1 MQLLQLTVPLFF
13 RIFNARRSP
22 WPMVRS
28 PTAPAH
34 RQHRGLDSRTEITH
48 GRKLVY
54 TLANPRNFE
63 TIACPSPTYTGIVES
78 MSSSRAITWALGAW
92 LFVLALYTG
101 ISLTH
106 PRGSQ
111 TLVVFGDVVQSVVP
125 LIANA
130 GLLLNA
136 GTPYWRRNIFWMLVA
151 LSCTLWMI
159 GQFQWTYYE
168 VYLHRSLP
176 GLYPGDILFFL
187 RGIPLM
193 AALALEPH
201 RKRGEVHARLGY
213 LDFALLLSWWTFVYV
228 FFVLPW
234 IYASPAPPQYN
245 HNFNVITD
253 LQNGLIVLGL
263 IYLWLRSQDAWKK
276 VYFHLLGASVAYML
290 ASLVLDVQSDV
301 GIYYTGSLYDLP
313 LISSFFW
320 FALAG
325 LIAYLNRTQLDAAL
339 PEESSDTGDGP
350 SLDVHGWSS
359 RLAMMAVISLPLLAL
374 YSLRFDQGE
383 PSVRDF
389 RLVTTMVA
397 ALPLAGLIFVRSY
410 FADVD
415 RARLL
420 VQSEQAL
427 DNLKRLQ
434 AQLVHTEKLVSLGQL
449 AAGAAHE
456 INNPLAAI
464 LGFSDLLA
472 DDETLPEKARSTAS
486 KIREQARRTK
496 TLVGNLL
503 SFARQVPAE
512 RTLLDINTVVS
523 NAVQLRALD
532 LRSTTTRIEQQL
544 ESVLPGVRGDGNQLM
559 QVFFNLL
566 SNAIDAMESHKGGIL
581 TIKTLRD
588 RGNVVILFLDTGPGI
603 KEPHRVFDPF
613 YTTKPV
619 GKGTGLGLSICFG
632 IIQEHNGK
640 ILCYNRQEGGAVFRV
655 ELPAVLAAFP
665 AKELQQ
671 LTTQGT
677 TPQKPN

>member
-1 MQLLQLTVPLFF
+1 MK
-13 RIFNARRSP
+13 A
-22 WPMVRS
+22 
-28 PTAPAH
+28 
-34 RQHRGLDSRTEITH
+34 
-48 GRKLVY
+48 
-54 TLANPRNFE
+54 
-63 TIACPSPTYTGIVES
+63 YTGITQCMTS
-78 MSSSRAITWALGAW
+78 RRAITWALGIW
-92 LFVLALYTG
+92 LLILAIYTG
-101 ISLTH
+101 FSLSH
-106 PRGSQ
+106 ARGSE
-111 TLVVFGDVVQSVVP
+111 TLLTFGNVVQCVVP

-136 GTPYWRRNIFWMLVA
+136 GTPYWRRNIFWMLIA
-151 LSCTLWMI
+151 LSCTLWMF

-168 VYLHRSLP
+168 VYLHRPLP

-193 AALALEPH
+193 AALTLQPH
-201 RKRGEVHARLGY
+201 RKSGEVHARLGY
-213 LDFALLLSWWTFVYV
+213 LDFSLLLTWWTYVYV

-234 IYASPAPPQYN
+234 IYATPSLAQYN
-245 HNFNVITD
+245 HNFNLVAIIQNNVIVA
-253 LQNGLIVLGL
+253 GFIV
-263 IYLWLRSQDAWKK
+263 LWLRSSGAWKIA
-276 VYFHLLGASVAYML
+276 YFHLLGASVLYML
-290 ASLVLDVQSDV
+290 SALVLDVRTDT
-301 GIYYTGSLYDLP
+301 GDYYTGSLYDLP
-313 LISSFFW
+313 LISSFLW

-325 LIAYLNRTQLDAAL
+325 LIAYLHRAQMDAIQ
-339 PEESSDTGDGP
+339 PEESSNSAEG
-350 SLDVHGWSS
+350 SSRNVHGWSS
-359 RLAMMAVISLPLLAL
+359 RLAMTAVVSLPLLAL
-374 YSLRFDQGE
+374 YSLRADHAE
-383 PSVRDF
+383 PDVRDF

-410 FADVD
+410 FAEAD

-427 DNLKRLQ
+427 ENLKRLQ
-434 AQLVHTEKLVSLGQL
+434 AQLVQTEKLVSLGQL

-472 DDETLPEKARSTAS
+472 DDEALPDKARSTAA

-512 RTLLDINTVVS
+512 RTLLDINTVVN
-523 NAVQLRALD
+523 NAVQLRTLD
-532 LRSTTTRIEQQL
+532 LRSPTTRIELQL

-559 QVFFNLL
+559 QVFFNLI
-566 SNAIDAMESHKGGIL
+566 SNAVDAMESHKGGVL
-581 TIKTLRD
+581 TIKTMRD
-588 RGNVVILFLDTGPGI
+588 RGNVVILFSDAGPGI

-632 IIQEHNGK
+632 IVQEHNGK

-655 ELPAVLAAFP
+655 ELPAVLASFP
-665 AKELQQ
+665 ARELQQ
-671 LTTQGT
+671 LTTQGSNLR
-677 TPQKPN
+677 KLS

>member
-1 MQLLQLTVPLFF
+1 MT
-13 RIFNARRSP
+13 S
-22 WPMVRS
+22 
-28 PTAPAH
+28 
-34 RQHRGLDSRTEITH
+34 SRT
-48 GRKLVY
+48 
-54 TLANPRNFE
+54 
-63 TIACPSPTYTGIVES
+63 
-78 MSSSRAITWALGAW
+78 ITWAVATW
-92 LFVLALYTG
+92 LFVLALYAG

-106 PRGSQ
+106 QRGSPA
-111 TLVVFGDVVQSVVP
+111 LVAFGNVVQCIVP

-136 GTPYWRRNIFWMLVA
+136 GTPYWRRNIFWMFLA

-168 VYLHRSLP
+168 VYLHKPLP

-187 RGIPLM
+187 RGIPFM
-193 AALALEPH
+193 AALALQPH
-201 RKRGEVHARLGY
+201 RKSGQVHARLGY
-213 LDFALLLSWWTFVYV
+213 LDFSLLLTWWTFIYV

-234 IYASPAPPQYN
+234 IYANPVAAQYN
-245 HNFNVITD
+245 HSFNLITD
-253 LQNGLIVLGL
+253 TQNAIIVAWLVF
-263 IYLWLRSQDAWKK
+263 LWLRSQHAWKN
-276 VYFHLLGASVAYML
+276 VYFHLLGASVVYML
-290 ASLVLDVQSDV
+290 ASLVVDVQNDF

-313 LISSFFW
+313 LISTFFW

-325 LIAYLNRTQLDAAL
+325 LIAYLNRDQLDAAQ
-339 PEESSDTGDGP
+339 PEESFGSGNN
-350 SLDVHGWSS
+350 SALSVHGWSS
-359 RLAMMAVISLPLLAL
+359 RLAMAAVISLPLLAL
-374 YSLRFDQGE
+374 YSLHADQAE

-389 RLVTTMVA
+389 RLATTMVA
-397 ALPLAGLIFVRSY
+397 ALPLAGLIFVRSH
-410 FADVD
+410 FAEAD
-415 RARLL
+415 RGRLL

-427 DNLKRLQ
+427 ENLKRLQ
-434 AQLVHTEKLVSLGQL
+434 TQLVQTEKLVSLGQL

-472 DDETLPEKARSTAS
+472 DDEALPEKARSAAS

-512 RTLLDINTVVS
+512 RTLLDINTVVN

-532 LRSTTTRIEQQL
+532 LRSTTTRIELQL

-559 QVFFNLL
+559 QVFFNLI
-566 SNAIDAMESHKGGIL
+566 SNAVDAMESHKGGVL
-581 TIKTLRD
+581 TIKTMRD
-588 RGNVVILFLDTGPGI
+588 RGNVVILFSDTGPGI

-632 IIQEHNGK
+632 IVQEHNGK

-665 AKELQQ
+665 ARELQQ
-671 LTTQGT
+671 LTAQGSN
-677 TPQKPN
+677 PRKPD